1 MEILEVRDNT
11 VDNEGNEK
19 TDEAESRE
27 SNVEIDFKFRTLSE
41 MKDRSLVNTSDI
53 SLCVFNSQPRSI
65 RKSNLVI
72 NYNDRVSTQS
82 TGLSTTRLSDS
93 FRETN

>member
-27 SNVEIDFKFRTLSE
+27 SNVEIDFKLRALSE

-53 SLCVFNSQPRSI
+53 SLCVFNSQSRSL

-82 TGLSTTRLSDS
+82 TGLSTTG
-93 FRETN
+93 